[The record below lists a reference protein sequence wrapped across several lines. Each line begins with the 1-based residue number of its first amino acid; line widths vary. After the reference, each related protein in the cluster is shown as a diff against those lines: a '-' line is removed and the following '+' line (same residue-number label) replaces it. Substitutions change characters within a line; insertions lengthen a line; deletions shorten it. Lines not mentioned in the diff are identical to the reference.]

1 MEYYYFLIILS
12 LISIFSHILSI
23 PTKFPKQPSIPK
35 VPIFFLTIILG
46 IYDLGIDFGES
57 AVRR

>member
-1 MEYYYFLIILS
+1 MFQKK
-12 LISIFSHILSI
+12 LSI

-35 VPIFFLTIILG
+35 SPIFFLTIILG